1 MGLLDGIGKKV
12 SDAGQKTL
20 QKTKEMSDTARING
34 LIAEEEKKLDH
45 TYYQI
50 GKLYVSL
57 YGKNCIEEFSGMVC
71 AVEESEQKIKEYQ
84 KQIQNIKGIQ
94 RCEKCGA
101 EIAKGVL
108 FCSACGTPVPR
119 VPEAD
124 NMEDYMKCEN
134 CGALVNKEMRFCTA
148 CGTPVVKNSID
159 VSTEQQE
166 NREAEEKLCPNCGAR
181 LAEDSIFCM
190 ECGNKL

>member
-20 QKTKEMSDTARING
+20 LKTKEISGTARING
-34 LIAEEEKKLDH
+34 LIAEEERKLDH

-57 YGKNCIEEFSGMVC
+57 YGKNCIEEFSGMVS
-71 AVEESEQKIKEYQ
+71 AVEESEQKIREYQ

-101 EIAKGVL
+101 EITKGVL

-124 NMEDYMKCEN
+124 NTDDYIKCGQ
-134 CGALVNKEMRFCTA
+134 CGALINKEMRFCTA
-148 CGTPVVKNSID
+148 CGTPVVKNLIN
-159 VSTEQQE
+159 VSAEQQE
-166 NREAEEKLCPNCGAR
+166 RSETDEKICPNCGVK
-181 LAEDSIFCM
+181 LADNAIFCM
-190 ECGNKL
+190 ECGTKL

>member
-20 QKTKEMSDTARING
+20 QKTREISDTARINA
-34 LIAEEEKKLDH
+34 LITEEEKKLDH
-45 TYYQI
+45 TYCQI

-57 YGKNCIEEFSGMVC
+57 YGNNCIEEFSGMVG
-71 AVEESEQKIKEYQ
+71 AIEESEQKIKEYQ

-101 EIAKGVL
+101 EITKGVL

-119 VPEAD
+119 LPEANNLD
-124 NMEDYMKCEN
+124 DYIKCEK
-134 CGALVNKEMRFCTA
+134 CGALINKEMRFCTA
-148 CGTPVVKNSID
+148 CGAPVVKNLPD
-159 VSTEQQE
+159 VSAEQQDKVE
-166 NREAEEKLCPNCGAR
+166 TDEKICPNCGAK
-181 LAEDSIFCM
+181 LAGDSIFCM
-190 ECGNKL
+190 DCGTKL

>member
-20 QKTKEMSDTARING
+20 QKTRELSDTARING

-71 AVEESEQKIKEYQ
+71 AVEESEQKIMEYQ

-101 EIAKGVL
+101 EITKGVL

-119 VPEAD
+119 VPEAYP
-124 NMEDYMKCEN
+124 MEDYIKCEK
-134 CGALVNKEMRFCTA
+134 CGAMINSEMRFCTV
-148 CGTPVVKNSID
+148 CGTPVIKNMPNALE
-159 VSTEQQE
+159 EQQE
-166 NREAEEKLCPNCGAR
+166 GGAAEGKICPNCGAA
-181 LAEDSIFCM
+181 LAGDSLFCM
-190 ECGNKL
+190 ECGTKL

>member
-20 QKTKEMSDTARING
+20 QKTREISDTARVNA
-34 LIAEEEKKLDH
+34 LITEEEKKLDH
-45 TYYQI
+45 IYYQI

-57 YGKNCIEEFSGMVC
+57 YGNNCIEEFSGMVC
-71 AVEESEQKIKEYQ
+71 AVEESEQKIREYQ

-101 EIAKGVL
+101 EITKGVL

-119 VPEAD
+119 LPEMN
-124 NMEDYMKCEN
+124 NMDDYMKCEK
-134 CGALVNKEMRFCTA
+134 CGALINKEMRFCTA
-148 CGTPVVKNSID
+148 CGAPVVKNLID

-166 NREAEEKLCPNCGAR
+166 KGETDEKICPNCGAR
-181 LAEDSIFCM
+181 LAGDSIFCM
-190 ECGNKL
+190 DCGTKL